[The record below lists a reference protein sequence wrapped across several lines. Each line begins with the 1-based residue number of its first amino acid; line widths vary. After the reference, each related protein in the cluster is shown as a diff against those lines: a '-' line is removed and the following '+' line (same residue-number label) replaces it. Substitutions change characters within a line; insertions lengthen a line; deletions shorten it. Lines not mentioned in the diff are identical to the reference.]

1 MNRTPMGRQLDFD
14 LKYKMNNNDCIK
26 FIEKEKK
33 KVLTNN
39 RKYGIIN
46 IENEKR
52 GKQQWKE

>member
-33 KVLTNN
+33 KLLTN
-39 RKYGIIN
+39 K
-46 IENEKR
+46 
-52 GKQQWKE
+52 